1 MTTLTALARQSLAGL
16 LVLLVMTVVLGLAYP
31 LAVMGYAAVL
41 GDQAD
46 RQLLRADGR
55 VVGSRQIGQLFE
67 GEEWFR
73 GRPSAAGDGYDALA
87 SSASNLGPNNPD
99 LLASVEQRR
108 AAVALDEGVEPDA
121 VPPDALTA
129 SASGLDP
136 DITPGYARIQVGRVA
151 AARGMAASEVAALV
165 EDHVQGRTLG
175 FLGEPRVNVLE
186 LNLALDAAAAAAG
199 G

>member
-73 GRPSAAGDGYDALA
+73 GRPSAAGDGYDGLA